1 MSYEELVKLFDKL
14 NKNIPE
20 DNLKMSLTE
29 TISVWEGIYGLNKNK
44 KIPADLDIDLDNL
57 IHFYIVEYASF
68 AVCVDDKSNMRETL
82 LYSGLFTTITNTVFT
97 IWKLAIDGLDYSAKV
112 LLRNLLELMLI
123 LITVLLDSE
132 KRNAIMDA
140 TENDTTK
147 EVWHKHFRS
156 DKMIAVISK
165 YLKAVE
171 NPLKKWVKEQYTHF
185 SSYVHNDFWALLG
198 FSRAVT
204 DKEKEITHLNI
215 CGNYATRTN
224 HLLDEV
230 AELCY
235 VFDLMFVF
243 IYREKI
249 KDKTDTT
256 FSGFLTE
263 EESWKK
269 AMCLSEINKICYEE
283 IISKK
288 NNKK

>member
-1 MSYEELVKLFDKL
+1 MSYEKLVELFDKL

-44 KIPADLDIDLDNL
+44 KVPADLDIDLDNL

-82 LYSGLFTTITNTVFT
+82 LYSGLFTTITNTIFT

-147 EVWHKHFRS
+147 EVWYKHFRS

-165 YLKAVE
+165 YLKTVE
-171 NPLKKWVKEQYTHF
+171 NPLKNGLKKNILIFHLMCIMIFGY
-185 SSYVHNDFWALLG
+185 YLG
-198 FSRAVT
+198 FLVQ
-204 DKEKEITHLNI
+204 
-215 CGNYATRTN
+215 
-224 HLLDEV
+224 
-230 AELCY
+230 
-235 VFDLMFVF
+235 
-243 IYREKI
+243 
-249 KDKTDTT
+249 
-256 FSGFLTE
+256 
-263 EESWKK
+263 
-269 AMCLSEINKICYEE
+269 
-283 IISKK
+283 
-288 NNKK
+288 